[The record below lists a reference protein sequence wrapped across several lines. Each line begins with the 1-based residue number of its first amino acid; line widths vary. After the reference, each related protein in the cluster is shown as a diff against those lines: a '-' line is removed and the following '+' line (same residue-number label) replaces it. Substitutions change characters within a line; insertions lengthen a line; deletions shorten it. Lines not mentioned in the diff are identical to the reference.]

1 MLPVM
6 AEKSP
11 HSFFDFR
18 GAIPAPPP
26 VISRSDPAN
35 EGLTLLTSMDDV
47 RGAVRRAASGAQR
60 LMSILTE
67 DLEPEIYENPL
78 FLETIKRFVLS
89 RSFAKVRVL
98 LHDASRLIGQSNRFV
113 AMSRRLA
120 SCIEIRTVA
129 GPHRG
134 PHAALLIADDNAI
147 VYRPRWDSW
156 DGVAGFNQPPI
167 VRMHLQEFD
176 RVWLA
181 SAPEPELRRLAR

>member
-1 MLPVM
+1 MSS
-6 AEKSP
+6 KDK

-26 VISRSDPAN
+26 VLNRTDPTADA
-35 EGLTLLTSMDDV
+35 LSMLTSVDDV

-67 DLEPEIYENPL
+67 DLEPEVYDHPV
-78 FLETIKRFVLS
+78 FLETVKRFVLS

-98 LHDASRLIGQSNRFV
+98 LHDASRMIGNSNRFI

-120 SCIEIRTVA
+120 SCIEIRIVA
-129 GPHRG
+129 PAYR
-134 PHAALLIADDNAI
+134 ASTQALLLADEKAI
-147 VYRPRWDSW
+147 VYRPRYDSW

-176 RVWLA
+176 QMWLA
-181 SAPEPELRRLAR
+181 SAPDSDLRLAAP

>member
-1 MLPVM
+1 MSH
-6 AEKSP
+6 KGNQG
-11 HSFFDFR
+11 FFDFR

-26 VISRSDPAN
+26 VLTRADPAN
-35 EGLTLLTSMDDV
+35 EGLSMLTSMEDV
-47 RGAVRRAASGAQR
+47 RGAVRRAAAGAQR

-67 DLEPEIYENPL
+67 DLEPEIYDHPI
-78 FLETIKRFVLS
+78 FLDTIKRFVLS

-98 LHDASRLIGQSNRFV
+98 LHDSSRLIGNSNRFV

-129 GPHRG
+129 APHRG
-134 PHAALLIADDNAI
+134 AHAALLIADETAI

-167 VRMHLQEFD
+167 VRLHLQDFD

-181 SAPEPELRRLAR
+181 SAPDADLRSAAGP

>member
-1 MLPVM
+1 MSSRD
-6 AEKSP
+6 K

-26 VISRSDPAN
+26 V
-35 EGLTLLTSMDDV
+35 LTRAEPDSEALCMLTSMEDV

-67 DLEPEIYENPL
+67 DLEPEIYDHPV
-78 FLETIKRFVLS
+78 FLDTVKRFVLS

-98 LHDASRLIGQSNRFV
+98 LHDASRMIGNSNRFV
-113 AMSRRLA
+113 GMSRRLA
-120 SCIEIRTVA
+120 SCIEIRVVA
-129 GPHRG
+129 PAWRAA
-134 PHAALLIADDNAI
+134 PQALLLADETAI
-147 VYRPRWDSW
+147 VYRPRSDSW

-176 RVWLA
+176 RMWVA
-181 SAPEPELRRLAR
+181 SAPEADLRRTAP

>member
-1 MLPVM
+1 MS
-6 AEKSP
+6 AKDK

-26 VISRSDPAN
+26 VLARADADSDA
-35 EGLTLLTSMDDV
+35 LCMLTSMEDV

-67 DLEPEIYENPL
+67 DLEPEIYDHPV
-78 FLETIKRFVLS
+78 FLDTVKRFVLS

-98 LHDASRLIGQSNRFV
+98 LHDASRMIGNSNRFI

-120 SCIEIRTVA
+120 SCIEIRVVA
-129 GPHRG
+129 PGWR
-134 PHAALLIADDNAI
+134 ASTQALLLADEKAI
-147 VYRPRWDSW
+147 VYRPRADSW
-156 DGVAGFNQPPI
+156 EGVAGFNQPPI

-176 RVWLA
+176 RMWLA
-181 SAPEPELRRLAR
+181 SAPEAERKRAAP